1 MVTPLENGFLPPALM
16 SGQPLGGNKSNWNI
30 NSKMLN
36 IFISF
41 QDMTDDEIN
50 TIQMNLHLKLP
61 LWSNSNVLSQS
72 QDRMVVKFIHEPA
85 SLIVHNG
92 VGSPS
97 LNVMLLAFTLFQ
109 MASGNLFE
117 QNS

>member
-1 MVTPLENGFLPPALM
+1 
-16 SGQPLGGNKSNWNI
+16 
-30 NSKMLN
+30 
-36 IFISF
+36 
-41 QDMTDDEIN
+41 MTDDEIN

-72 QDRMVVKFIHEPA
+72 QDRMMVKFIHEPA

-97 LNVMLLAFTLFQ
+97 LNIMLLAFTLFQ
-109 MASGNLFE
+109 MASGNCSSSSSLLS
-117 QNS
+117 QV